1 MNVDMKADMK
11 ADMKV
16 LQRGY
21 TLIELLVVVAI
32 IGIISAIALPGYQSY
47 TCDTYRGQ
55 AVAQLRVCALALD
68 RYYSDGFTYVGAVI
82 NGTAASVC
90 TNRSPVEGATK
101 FDITLASSSASDYTV
116 RAAKATGESCG
127 NTMELTADGTFSEL

>member
-11 ADMKV
+11 ANMKV

-21 TLIELLVVVAI
+21 TLIELMVVVAI
-32 IGIISAIALPGYQSY
+32 IGIISAIALPSYQSY

-68 RYYSDGFTYVGAVI
+68 RFYSDGFTYVGAVI
-82 NGTAASVC
+82 NGTGSSVC
-90 TNRSPVEGATK
+90 TNRSPVEGAAK
-101 FDITLASSSASDYTV
+101 FDITLVSATVSDYTV
-116 RAAKATGESCG
+116 RAAKATGETCG
-127 NTMELTADGTFSEL
+127 NTMELTADGTLSEP

>member
-1 MNVDMKADMK
+1 MKVDMKVDL
-11 ADMKV
+11 KV

-21 TLIELLVVVAI
+21 TLIELMVVVAI
-32 IGIISAIALPGYQSY
+32 IGIISAIALPSYQSY

-82 NGTAASVC
+82 NGTGASVC
-90 TNRSPVEGATK
+90 ANRSPAEGPLK
-101 FDITLASSSASDYTV
+101 FDITLTSSTVSDYTV
-116 RAAKATGESCG
+116 RAARATGESCG
-127 NTMELTADGTFSEL
+127 NTMELTGDGTLSEP